1 MEIVVTPK
9 NAYLINAGSVITLV
23 VDSKLSSASKN
34 SDLLNLKEKKSSINI
49 NQAVLMSTNPRYKE
63 KIILAH
69 LKLYSSYNKPTAK
82 IDLRYLM

>member
-63 KIILAH
+63 KNYFGTLETIFELQ
-69 LKLYSSYNKPTAK
+69 
-82 IDLRYLM
+82 